1 MKNLAFKTLHI
12 LTLMILLLVTSGC
25 FQEDD
30 NADHLRS
37 LLFEPQVPSAPENLQ
52 LIQQGQDLILQ
63 WDAVGETRYYHVY
76 QSEPGTSGFFRHT
89 TNYETTESRIRNVL
103 SGQTYFFYVTS
114 ITLSGTFSDPSETIE
129 ITVQ

>member
-1 MKNLAFKTLHI
+1 MLH
-12 LTLMILLLVTSGC
+12 LCALLLLLLVCSAC

-37 LLFEPQVPSAPENLQ
+37 LLFEPQIPFAPENLQ
-52 LIQQGQDLILQ
+52 LTQQGQDLILQ
-63 WDAVGETRYYHVY
+63 WDAVGETRYYHVH
-76 QSEPGTSGFFRHT
+76 QSEPGNSGFFRHT
-89 TNYETTESRIRNVL
+89 INYETTESRIRNVV

-114 ITLSGTFSDPSETIE
+114 VTLSGTFSDPSETVE